1 MRFYFLNPFW
11 MMASGLALSMM
22 LYQLGLSGL
31 YLVPFNEI
39 DVSLIL
45 VMAVCVVSGGIA
57 LSFLYSRLQ
66 QKPQGTV
73 SNANLYFL
81 IGGVWLG
88 FAAELFYEGG
98 IPLVMSLSGGGYDY
112 SQFGI
117 PTFHVFFLSYCSAFA
132 VASFDR
138 FMQGCGWKNL
148 LPVFSALVIELLIV
162 NRGAM
167 LITFGACIL
176 LYLFSCK
183 HLVRSFFCALIAVLG
198 MIVAFGYVGDKR
210 MKSSGYS
217 EDGAIYKIGQ
227 ADELFNDPLLPS
239 GFFWSYLYASSPY
252 ANLVKQAAVGNE
264 SKGSISDFLSVAVV
278 PDFISKYYYSLND
291 VHLELITPEL
301 NVATGFGR
309 AFVTY
314 GYVGV
319 LFLFVWYCCFVT
331 SFIAFNGRFLLR
343 PVVAILCVMSLMMI
357 FENMLIFASF
367 VVQIILLTL
376 VGRVRFNEFRFI

>member
-11 MMASGLALSMM
+11 MMASGLALSMG
-22 LYQLGLSGL
+22 LYRLGLSGL
-31 YLVPFNEI
+31 YHVPFEGI
-39 DVSLIL
+39 DIVLIL
-45 VMAVCVVSGGIA
+45 IMAVCIVLGGIA
-57 LSFLYSRLQ
+57 LSYLYGRLL
-66 QKPQGTV
+66 QKPQGTF

-81 IGGVWLG
+81 LVSVWLG
-88 FAAELFYEGG
+88 FAAELIYEGG

-132 VASFDR
+132 VVSFDR
-138 FMQGCGWKNL
+138 FMQGEGWKNL
-148 LPVFSALVIELLIV
+148 LPVFSALIIELLIV

-183 HLVRSFFCALIAVLG
+183 HLGRSFLCAFIAVLG

-227 ADELFNDPLLPS
+227 ADEVFKEPLLPS

-264 SKGSISDFLSVAVV
+264 SKGTVSDFLSVAVV
-278 PDFISKYYYSLND
+278 PDFISKYYYNLND
-291 VHLELITPEL
+291 VRLELITPEL

-309 AFVTY
+309 TFVTY
-314 GYVGV
+314 GYLGI
-319 LFLFVWYCCFVT
+319 LFLFVWYCFFVT
-331 SFIAFNGRFLLR
+331 SFVVLNGRSLLR
-343 PVVAILCVMSLMMI
+343 PVVATLCVMSLMMI

-367 VVQIILLTL
+367 IVQILLLTCAGS
-376 VGRVRFNEFRFI
+376 VRVNEFRFI